1 MSYDQE
7 HSFNNSSE
15 IQRNPNI
22 FDQIKRGYQSTIDY
36 IKERSSE
43 TGVRIIGTTAGIA
56 LAAAALSG
64 CATGEAPEKT
74 PTETSAPVE
83 TPSETPEATPTPD
96 RYEGADFTEKDPL
109 PANLE
114 YLNEATLEEFAQAP
128 KLEQLAWASWAE
140 QYKSEFTTYIN
151 AVSPEDANAP
161 YELSPSSDLNTILK
175 DVQATKRISASVGEG
190 TPQTMDDNGQLDTDK
205 AQKILLAHNLVNN
218 IPAIQGEVA
227 EFSEYSNGLALN
239 VVQIASTDLY
249 PMAEDAAN
257 DPNLKSEPAALKN
270 SAGDIDVNGFVYTYT
285 TRNGNT
291 ANAAVGVVG
300 YTDFRGNQAYTTVS
314 SY

>member
-1 MSYDQE
+1 M
-7 HSFNNSSE
+7 
-15 IQRNPNI
+15 R
-22 FDQIKRGYQSTIDY
+22 RW
-36 IKERSSE
+36 
-43 TGVRIIGTTAGIA
+43 GVAVVIVF
-56 LAAAALSG
+56 LVAALGG
-64 CATGEAPEKT
+64 CAASPQEAIA
-74 PTETSAPVE
+74 SAA
-83 TPSETPEATPTPD
+83 PSAEASTPTPETPTPSD

-218 IPAIQGEVA
+218 IPAIEGEVT
-227 EFSEYSNGLALN
+227 EFSNYSNGLAMN

-270 SAGDIDVNGFVYTYT
+270 SAGDIDVSGFVYTYT